1 MNTAQRRLLE
11 AIDALQRERRGPVPD
26 WLIPVAVNVIGSAER
41 DALVKRVKVLIADG
55 LLTEVRNHALDAGI
69 EVTAEGRRALAR
81 TEPEP
86 QSLPATLEIDGVPHG
101 QGVPENWRENSI
113 DLLVQFAAL
122 SLERYHSLPDSRQ
135 TRHEKLRL
143 YELLMRFKEHLDDCS
158 EIWHEWCEDD
168 A

>member
-1 MNTAQRRLLE
+1 MNTEQRRLLE

-81 TEPEP
+81 TEPVDAET
-86 QSLPATLEIDGVPHG
+86 PAPS
-101 QGVPENWRENSI
+101 VPEPLGDTDATCASH
-113 DLLVQFAAL
+113 DDDHLLAESYSLVLDCADALARHQRPDPTLL
-122 SLERYHSLPDSRQ
+122 SLYQRIEAHCKTLWQRQ
-135 TRHEKLRL
+135 EQ
-143 YELLMRFKEHLDDCS
+143 KEASCAD
-158 EIWHEWCEDD
+158 
-168 A
+168 